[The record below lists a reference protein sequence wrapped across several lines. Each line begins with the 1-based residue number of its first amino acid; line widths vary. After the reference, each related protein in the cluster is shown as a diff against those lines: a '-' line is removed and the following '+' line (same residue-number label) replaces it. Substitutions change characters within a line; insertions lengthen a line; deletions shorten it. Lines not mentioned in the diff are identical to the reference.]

1 VSTER
6 NSRGPGDTKSRRGD
20 LIYVAMIV
28 LAIAT
33 AWLGVRHFG
42 DEPDQPFDESRLNDI
57 FVDVEIPMIDLKE
70 LPFGFFRPSKLHTPM
85 PARVRYADEIEVAL
99 VENRNRLLFTAGTQ
113 PPRTQ

>member
-1 VSTER
+1 
-6 NSRGPGDTKSRRGD
+6 
-20 LIYVAMIV
+20 MIA
-28 LAIAT
+28 LAIAA
-33 AWLGVRHFG
+33 AWVGVRSVG
-42 DEPDQPFDESRLNDI
+42 NEPDQPFDESRLNDI

-85 PARVRYADEIEVAL
+85 PARVRYADEVEVAL